1 MRSKVRNGFTL
12 LELLVVVAIIAI
24 LATIAIYNFMGAMN
38 RGKQKRTM
46 ADMRT
51 IAQAWDARAG
61 DTRSYSAAGYTFPS
75 VGVTYPA
82 LSGILTPTYIRS
94 LPRNDGWM
102 RPFAFGADAA
112 VASGSG
118 QATTYSIRSAGR
130 DGSYSGSTYTSG
142 ATTDYDC
149 DIVYSNG
156 TFVSWPEGVQGK
168 D

>member
-1 MRSKVRNGFTL
+1 MRRKLRNGFTL

-24 LATIAIYNFMGAMN
+24 LATIAIFNFMGALN

-51 IAQAWDARAG
+51 IALAWETRSS
-61 DTRSYSAAGYTFPS
+61 DTRSYSAAGFTFPA

-82 LSGILTPTYIRS
+82 LSGMLAPTYIRTM
-94 LPRNDGWM
+94 PRVDGWL

-112 VASGSG
+112 VAAGSG
-118 QATTYSIRSAGR
+118 QATTYGIRSSGR
-130 DGSYSGSTYTSG
+130 DGSYSGATYTAG

-156 TFVSWPEGVQGK
+156 AFVAYPEGVQGK